1 MPNSIKEPTRLKVLI
16 RIMKTLGI
24 TLVSLVSLTVVSAV
38 ISSEYIS
45 MENVPDVDSQELD
58 SNWAYYAP
66 FYRYLGKRN
75 NGRNIVDP

>member
-1 MPNSIKEPTRLKVLI
+1 
-16 RIMKTLGI
+16 MKTLGI
-24 TLVSLVSLTVVSAV
+24 TLVSLVSLTVVASV

-45 MENVPDVDSQELD
+45 TENVPDVDSQELD